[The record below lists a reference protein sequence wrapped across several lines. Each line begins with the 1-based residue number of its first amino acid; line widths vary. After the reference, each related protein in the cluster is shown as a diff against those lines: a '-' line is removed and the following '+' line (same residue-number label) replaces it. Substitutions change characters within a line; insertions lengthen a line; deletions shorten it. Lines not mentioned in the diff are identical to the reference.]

1 MKKIQIRKSKSKSKR
16 KSKIRKSKRHSKRK
30 YKMDGVQGSQESE
43 RLSPAEQNDFKNL
56 FERNANGIYEY
67 KFFTVFEYI
76 DDEDDD
82 RLQKLTSVDV
92 TIQRINTHAFGVR
105 FYFHIKPNPNI
116 GFIGYSGGYVS
127 NITKYIS

>member
-1 MKKIQIRKSKSKSKR
+1 
-16 KSKIRKSKRHSKRK
+16 
-30 YKMDGVQGSQESE
+30 MDGVQGSQGSE
-43 RLSPAEQNDFKNL
+43 RLSPDEQNDFKNL

-76 DDEDDD
+76 DDQDDD

-92 TIQRINTHAFGVR
+92 KIQRLYTSAYGVI

-116 GFIGYSGGYVS
+116 GFIGYTGGYLS